1 MRATVATLEAYDGC
15 QRKLVW
21 FSRQPKG
28 LYFEAGRLFVGTHT
42 SYHKDG
48 NIFRTSPATLG
59 GPRKQGW
66 HLPIDQFKGWYQ
78 LGFTMVL
85 KDQLLNNPCVRNRD
99 RKPADILV
107 EVSIRDLPSP
117 TLNIVL
123 ELIEPEQF
131 NLLGNPD
138 VAPPHNAVVH
148 VLKLNNPWVVVTI
161 LGHEENLLVRPQDN
175 GFVVSHYNTRYS
187 ANLPGVEYNYEAY
200 G

>member
-1 MRATVATLEAYDGC
+1 MRATVATLEAYNGC

-28 LYFEAGRLFVGTHT
+28 LYFEAGQLFVGTHT
-42 SYHKDG
+42 SYHQDG
-48 NIFRTSPATLG
+48 NIFRTSPATRG
-59 GPRKQGW
+59 RPRKQGW

-78 LGFTMVL
+78 LGIVMAL
-85 KDQLLNNPCVRNRD
+85 KDQLLNNPCVRNKD

-161 LGHEENLLVRPQDN
+161 LGHEEDLLVRPQDD

-187 ANLPGVEYNYEAY
+187 ANLPGVEYNFEAY